1 MKKTISYNKLSKKAK
16 RAYDV
21 ERRKNWSINPV
32 TRKPNNP
39 GIYHRKRMQFK
50 NLEDYELRF

>member
-1 MKKTISYNKLSKKAK
+1 MKNFISYSKLSKKAK
-16 RAYDV
+16 RAYDA

-32 TRKPNNP
+32 TRKPDNP

-50 NLEDYELRF
+50 NLEDYELYF